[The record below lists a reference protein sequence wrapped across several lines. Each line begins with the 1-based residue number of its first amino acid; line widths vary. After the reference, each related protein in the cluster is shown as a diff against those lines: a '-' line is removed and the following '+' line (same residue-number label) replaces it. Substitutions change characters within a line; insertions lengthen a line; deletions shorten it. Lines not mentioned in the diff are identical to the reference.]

1 MLMKQKHSIWACTVF
16 LLMTGV
22 SARGRETRITIIY
35 DDQSSEISDANLDEG
50 QLWITTAD
58 LKQATGF
65 ELKPQGICRN
75 ELCFPLPKPQE
86 AQFIQKKV
94 GKTRFNLAA
103 FARLVHQ
110 PIAHDEALST
120 WYFGLRSDQMESLS
134 SLKAPDFHLP
144 DPNGEIHSLSDF
156 RGKKVLL
163 VTWAS
168 W

>member
-1 MLMKQKHSIWACTVF
+1 MKLRPSNWALLVF
-16 LLMTGV
+16 PLMTCV
-22 SARGRETRITIIY
+22 SARGSDTPVTIIY
-35 DDQSSEISDANLDEG
+35 DDKASEIGDANLDEG

-75 ELCFPLPKPQE
+75 ELCFPLPKSHKT
-86 AQFIQKKV
+86 QFIQRNP

-103 FARLVHQ
+103 FAHLVHQ

-120 WYFGLRSDQMESLS
+120 WYFGLRSDQLESLS

-144 DPNGEIHSLSDF
+144 DMSGEIHSLSDF